1 MCFATAAFDT
11 DTFQR
16 AILYQNKGHPSY
28 SLSGDLIILCAG

>member
-16 AILYQNKGHPSY
+16 AILYQNQGHLSY
-28 SLSGDLIILCAG
+28 PLSSDLIILCVG